1 MATVHLDCINGAAGD
16 MLLAAL
22 VDAGASTAAVERA
35 LAACGVEARLTTTE
49 VRRAGLRGLQLGIH
63 PAAGELGHERD
74 LAACLAAVEGSDL
87 PPRLQGRAA
96 AALQALGEAEA
107 KLHGVA
113 LADVHL
119 HELGA
124 LDTLVDIVGVAAALE
139 DLDVT
144 ALTCGPLPAGSGT
157 VTAEHGELPLPA
169 PATLQILAAAHFA
182 LVGGQDG
189 VEQVTPTGAAI
200 LAAMARQGPPR
211 LQLLRVGHGAGTRD
225 DSRRPNLVRCWLG
238 EALPAVAGD
247 DGAGSRSAFDD
258 PAVELRVN
266 LDDATP
272 AAVAELAV
280 RCLEAG
286 ALDAWVVPATM
297 KKGRP
302 GHILHV
308 LAAEG
313 ADVALATLLLDLGP
327 TLGVRRSWSPRLVA

>member
-1 MATVHLDCINGAAGD
+1 
-16 MLLAAL
+16 
-22 VDAGASTAAVERA
+22 
-35 LAACGVEARLTTTE
+35 
-49 VRRAGLRGLQLGIH
+49 
-63 PAAGELGHERD
+63 
-74 LAACLAAVEGSDL
+74 
-87 PPRLQGRAA
+87 
-96 AALQALGEAEA
+96 ALGEAEA

-144 ALTCGPLPAGSGT
+144 AVTCGPLPAGSGT
-157 VTAEHGELPLPA
+157 VAAEHGELPLPA
-169 PATLQILAAAHFA
+169 PATLQILAAARFP
-182 LVGGQDG
+182 LLGGHDG

-200 LAAMARQGPPR
+200 LAAMAQPGPPR
-211 LQLLRVGHGAGTRD
+211 LRLHRVGHGAGTRD
-225 DSRRPNLVRCWLG
+225 DPRRPNLVRCWLG

-247 DGAGSRSAFDD
+247 DGVGAPAAFDD

-327 TLGVRRSWSPRLVA
+327 TLGVRRSWSPRLVAARDVVEIDLDGERVRVKRRLEGTRVIDARPELDDCVRIARARGRPLGEVVAELEAAARRELIG